1 MCECVGH
8 VVILESGASLKHFP
22 KQPMKVCLVEPSKFI
37 SLTNLVSTISMPP
50 IGLAYIAAAI
60 RERGHDVTVVDGS
73 GSAPRSYHIFKD
85 KIRIRGLTQKQVIER
100 IPSDTQ
106 VIGLGCMFT
115 SHWVYV
121 RELVCKIRKSFPN
134 VFLLMGGEHVTGFPK
149 FSLEQVPLDCVV
161 MGEGEETIVQLL
173 EHVEKSLPL
182 DDVTGIAYKDSEG
195 LIRENSRRNR
205 VKEIDSIA
213 KPAWDLFDIEKYN
226 EVNQPHG
233 SFQGKFMPML
243 ATRGCPFSCTFC
255 TSPNMWTTQWIPRD
269 PKLVVDEMQEYQ
281 KKYSVTDFQFED
293 LTAIV
298 RKDWIS
304 NFCDTIIQRGMRVT
318 FQLPSGTRSEG
329 IDFEVAKKLKA
340 AGCHEFSFAPESGD
354 PRVLQAI
361 KKKVSLPKMFDS
373 ARSALKAG
381 ISVGCYFIIGFP
393 EDDYRSV
400 LRTYGAIIQCA
411 WIGFTSLNLNAY
423 SPQPNTESFQR
434 LQERGVITELD
445 DQYLTSLFTFQDL
458 GAKKTSYNSRF
469 GDLELSLM
477 VNLGVFLFYGIY
489 FLRKPHRIIQLLSD
503 LGNKSSG
510 NKSTKMAKSFF
521 KDAIAIVKNKLI
533 KA

>member
-1 MCECVGH
+1 MKICLIEP
-8 VVILESGASLKHFP
+8 P
-22 KQPMKVCLVEPSKFI
+22 KFV
-37 SLTNLVSTISMPP
+37 SLTNFVSTISMPP

-60 RERGHDVTVVDGS
+60 REEGHEVTVVDAP
-73 GSAPRSYHIFKD
+73 GSAPRNYHMFKGE
-85 KIRIRGLTQKQVIER
+85 IRVRGLTQEQIIER
-100 IPSDTQ
+100 IPSDVQ
-106 VIGLGCMFT
+106 IIGFGCMFT

-121 RELVCKIRKSFPN
+121 RELVFEIRKLFPK
-134 VFLLMGGEHVTGFPK
+134 VYLLMGGEHVTGFPE
-149 FSLEQVPLDCVV
+149 FSLEQAPLDSVV

-173 EHVEKSLPL
+173 EHIDKGLPL
-182 DDVTGIAYKDSEG
+182 NAVLGIAYKDSEG
-195 LIRENSRRNR
+195 LIHVNSRRKR
-205 VKEIDSIA
+205 MKEIDSIA
-213 KPAWDLFDIEKYN
+213 KPAWDLFDIQKYN

-233 SFQGKFMPML
+233 SSQGKFMPML

-255 TSPNMWTTQWIPRD
+255 TSPNMWTTEWIPRD
-269 PKLVVDEMQEYQ
+269 YKLVVDEMQEYQ
-281 KKYSVTDFQFED
+281 HKYGVSDFQFED

-298 RKDWIS
+298 RKDWICD
-304 NFCDTIIQRGMRVT
+304 FCDEIIKRGMQVT

-361 KKKVSLPKMFDS
+361 KKKVSLPKMFES

-381 ISVGCYFIIGFP
+381 INVGCFFIIGFP

-400 LRTYGAIIQCA
+400 FRTYRAIIQCA
-411 WIGFTSLNLNAY
+411 LIGFTNVNLNAY
-423 SPQPNTESFQR
+423 SPQPNTESFLELQR
-434 LQERGVITELD
+434 AGVITDFD
-445 DQYLTSLFTFQDL
+445 DKYLMSLFTFQDF

-477 VNLGVFLFYGIY
+477 VNFGALLFYGIY
-489 FLRKPHRIIQLLSD
+489 FLRKPVRITQLFSD
-503 LGNKSSG
+503 MMSESSS

-521 KDAIAIVKNKLI
+521 KDAVTIVKNKLL
-533 KA
+533 KT